1 MDRLQI
7 TRDGATITVDPD
19 IAFESDTDPAK
30 WSAAVVK
37 V

>member
-7 TRDGATITVDPD
+7 ARDGVQIVVDPD
-19 IAFESDTDPAK
+19 IAFESDVAPAK
-30 WSAAVVK
+30 WAAAFVK

>member
-7 TRDGATITVDPD
+7 TRDGATISVDPD
-19 IAFESDTDPAK
+19 IAFESDSDPAR
-30 WSAAVVK
+30 WATALIK